1 ATGLPMLSC
10 GITTFS
16 LKRDG
21 AEPGKGVGMIGHGG
35 LGHFESWATNLGCIK
50 AVSVSQSSAKRN
62 AAGNIGESNVIA
74 TGESNYLS
82 QEPAGMLDII
92 VYTAS

>member
-1 ATGLPMLSC
+1 MLSC

-21 AEPGKGVGMIGHGG
+21 AEPGKAACIIGHRG
-35 LGHFESWATNLGCIK
+35 LGHFGSWATNLGCIK

-62 AAGNIGESNVIA
+62 TAGNMDATNVIA
-74 TGESNYLS
+74 TGETNYLF

-92 VYTAS
+92 AYRGSD